1 MKRSVRILRRA
12 QSDLEEIQ
20 RYVERDRPRAAAR
33 LVDRLL
39 DAIESL
45 ERLPESGVVPRD
57 TRLATLGFRVRIEGE
72 HLVFYKVMRTQLRV
86 YRVLH
91 GRRRYGRLVSNVG
104 RTRESE
110 AP

>member
-20 RYVERDRPRAAAR
+20 RYVERDRPKAAAR

-45 ERLPESGVVPRD
+45 EQLPENGVSRRD
-57 TRLATLGFRVRIEGE
+57 ARLAALGYRVRIEGE
-72 HLVFYKVMRTQLRV
+72 HLVFYKVMPTHVRV

-91 GRRRYGRLVSNVG
+91 GRRRY
-104 RTRESE
+104 
-110 AP
+110 APLI